1 MKGTVNILN
10 KQPIKIGKT
19 IGNTCKAFAIP
30 VALYLVLLLLIRER
44 IGSWSSIVTILVL
57 TVVPTIAAYGLSFGF
72 ASGVMDFSVG
82 SLMILTGMA
91 SAIAG
96 HYFGLLGM
104 IIAAIVVA
112 VLLDLLVGSLFAL
125 LKIPSLV
132 VSLGAL
138 MVFEIIG
145 IRLSVGLG
153 KIAPNLS
160 TGQYIKTPANLT
172 FIGAPPWNFIIL
184 VAVAVLYHVIYYR
197 TKFSTQAKMVGSDEL
212 ISKNIGIKPLKVK
225 FTTFLVG
232 GVFLGIAAM
241 VSACYSSAVGYKV
254 EMSSIS
260 MVFKPLMA
268 VIIGSSLERFV
279 KMPVGIFIG
288 SLCISILF
296 TGIIAL
302 GWPDSLQN
310 VILGVFMLVVLA
322 FPTIR
327 EKLADQKRRNQVHR
341 SFEKAATGE
350 RV

>member
-1 MKGTVNILN
+1 MNRLGNI
-10 KQPIKIGKT
+10 
-19 IGNTCKAFAIP
+19 CKAFAIP
-30 VALYLVLLLLIRER
+30 VALYLVLLILIRER
-44 IGSWSSIVTILVL
+44 IGNWNSIVTILVL
-57 TVVPTIAAYGLSFGF
+57 TVVPTIAGYGLSFGF
-72 ASGVMDFSVG
+72 ASGIMDFSVG

-104 IIAAIVVA
+104 LITAVVVA
-112 VLLDLLVGSLFAL
+112 VLLDFVVGGLFAL

-145 IRLSVGLG
+145 IRLSVVLG

-172 FIGAPPWNFIIL
+172 FLGAPPWNFVILIL
-184 VAVAVLYHVIYYR
+184 VAILYHVIYYR
-197 TKFSTQAKMVGSDEL
+197 TTFSTQARMIGSDEL
-212 ISKNIGIKPLKVK
+212 IAKNIGIKPIKVK

-241 VSACYSSAVGYKV
+241 VSACYSSAIGYKV

-260 MVFKPLMA
+260 MVFKPMMA
-268 VIIGSSLERFV
+268 VIIGMSLERFV

-310 VILGVFMLVVLA
+310 VILGIFMLVVLA
-322 FPTIR
+322 FPQIR
-327 EKLADQKRRNQVHR
+327 AYLGDSKRRKR
-341 SFEKAATGE
+341 ARLSFENKSLNNQA
-350 RV
+350 